1 MIPKTLHIIWVGDDS
16 LRPDNCIQTWVRHNP
31 GWQIKLWG
39 NDDLVERPWINATH
53 MQAMLQ
59 HELNGV
65 ADMMRWE
72 ILYAEGGFV
81 VDADSVCLRPLDDSL
96 LQRQAFA
103 CWESEIARPGLIA
116 AGYFACQPGDPLVG
130 RIVADIHDAPSV
142 VHERA
147 WVTVGPQRLTDAYRR
162 YAYHALDI
170 LPSHLFMPEHFTG
183 LRYQGTGTV
192 YAHQEWASTRGSY
205 DSLHRKTLDDGGTAP
220 ATTTLQADTP
230 STQNLSVTPSTP
242 STPCTPSTPS
252 SPRSPLES
260 RHAPYFVQ
268 RVQVGRDLAGRSRID
283 VFAAL
288 CTGKRVLH
296 VGCADWPITDPA
308 ASLHVALQAHCAL
321 LDGFDIHADALAAL
335 APHVNGRLFSRLE
348 DIHDHYD
355 LVLVPEVLEHVSDV
369 AAFLAGLN
377 ALNSRHYLITVP
389 DAYQC
394 RERHFDHVAGGD
406 TFVEIVHPD
415 HNCWYTPFTLSN
427 VIAKYTPWTL
437 DGLWF
442 FNGMSLLAMVSKPV
456 AAADLA
462 PAG

>member
-16 LRPDNCIQTWVRHNP
+16 KRPDNCIQTWARHNP

-39 NDDLVERPWINATH
+39 NDDLVERPWINAAH

-81 VDADSVCLRPLDDSL
+81 VDADSICVRPLDDSL

-116 AGYFACQPGDPLVG
+116 AGYFACRPGDPLVG

-142 VHERA
+142 VDDSA
-147 WVTVGPQRLTDAYRR
+147 WKTVGPQRLTDAYRR

-170 LPSHLFMPEHFTG
+170 LPSHLFIPEHHTG
-183 LRYQGTGTV
+183 LRYQGTGIV
-192 YAHQEWASTRGSY
+192 YAHQAWASTRNSY
-205 DSLHRKTLDDGGTAP
+205 DTLHLKKLDDGMAAP
-220 ATTTLQADTP
+220 AAATLQAAP
-230 STQNLSVTPSTP
+230 
-242 STPCTPSTPS
+242 
-252 SPRSPLES
+252 PRSPLES

-268 RVQVGRDLAGRSRID
+268 RVQVGRELAERSRID
-283 VFAAL
+283 VFAQL
-288 CTGKRVLH
+288 CAGKRVLH
-296 VGCADWPITDPA
+296 IGCADWPLTDPQT
-308 ASLHVALQAHCAL
+308 SLHLGLQAHCAQ
-321 LDGFDIHADALAAL
+321 LDGFDIHPDALAAL
-335 APHVNGRLFSRLE
+335 APHAKGRLFARMQ
-348 DIHDHYD
+348 DIHDEYD

-369 AAFLAGLN
+369 GAFLAGLH
-377 ALNSRHYLITVP
+377 ALKAAHYVITVP

-394 RERHFDHVAGGD
+394 RERHFDHVSGAD

-427 VIAKYTPWTL
+427 VIAKYTPWAL
-437 DGLWF
+437 DGMWF
-442 FNGMSLLAMVSKPV
+442 FNGMSLMAVASKPIAGATSG
-456 AAADLA
+456 AACR
-462 PAG
+462 